1 MKLQNV
7 ASRVAAV
14 ALVLALGTAVSCS
27 AERAGTLGTPQV
39 TLQSCEFIGGSGA
52 SVVVTWSGFATK
64 AVSVR
69 VRVASGTFPE
79 GNVLVKELTAES
91 SSGTVTVPASIFGPV
106 RFAVY
111 DVLLTS
117 ASSSTYR
124 TPQMCTGVGSGN
136 DA

>member
-14 ALVLALGTAVSCS
+14 ALVLALGAVVSCS
-27 AERAGTLGTPQV
+27 AERAGTLPPISV
-39 TLQSCEFIGGSGA
+39 TLQSCEFFGGSGG

-64 AVSVR
+64 TVSVR
-69 VRVASGTFPE
+69 VRRASGTLPE
-79 GNVLVKELTAES
+79 GNLLVKELTAES
-91 SSGTVTVPASIFGPV
+91 ASGTVTVPDTTFGPE

-124 TPQMCTGVGSGN
+124 TPQMCTAVGSGG

>member
-1 MKLQNV
+1 MKLQNM

-39 TLQSCEFIGGSGA
+39 TLGSCEFIGGSGA

-64 AVSVR
+64 TVSVR

-79 GNVLVKELTAES
+79 GNVLVKELTEES
-91 SSGTVTVPASIFGPV
+91 SSGTVTVPASTFGPE
-106 RFAVY
+106 RFVVY

-124 TPQMCTGVGSGN
+124 TPQMCTGVGSGG